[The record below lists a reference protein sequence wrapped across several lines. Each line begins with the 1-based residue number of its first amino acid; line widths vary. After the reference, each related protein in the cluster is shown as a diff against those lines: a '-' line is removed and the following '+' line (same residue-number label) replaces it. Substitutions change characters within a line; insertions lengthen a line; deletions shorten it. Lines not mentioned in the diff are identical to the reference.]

1 MSYLL
6 SFLRSAALAAA
17 TLLLAVTSPIS
28 GTFTATAIAVTAATT
43 ATFVTASDAEARPRP
58 RVRDHR
64 NGCRNL
70 PNRNYC
76 PYNW

>member
-1 MSYLL
+1 MSYLP

-17 TLLLAVTSPIS
+17 TLLLAVTSPI
-28 GTFTATAIAVTAATT
+28 GGMFTATAIAVTTATT
-43 ATFVTASDAEARPRP
+43 ATFVAASVAEARP

-76 PYNW
+76 AGY